1 MENHTM
7 FSSLQETSSFPY
19 ETERIQGN
27 GNFEIS
33 ASACRHLHEHRH
45 RHSNTT
51 IAFYMDSVA
60 FRVNAVNFCETR
72 CFQ

>member
-33 ASACRHLHEHRH
+33 ASACRH
-45 RHSNTT
+45 SNTT
-51 IAFYMDSVA
+51 IVFYMDSVA

-72 CFQ
+72 YFQ